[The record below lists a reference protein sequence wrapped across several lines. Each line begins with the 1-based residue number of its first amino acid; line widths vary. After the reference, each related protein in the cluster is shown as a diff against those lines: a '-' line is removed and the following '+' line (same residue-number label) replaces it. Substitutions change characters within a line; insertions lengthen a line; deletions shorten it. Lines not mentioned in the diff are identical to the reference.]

1 LNATRPSSSDKSLPI
16 ELLRAG
22 CVLWIVGF
30 WHLMNYTHGF
40 PGADN
45 AVTLRL
51 TVIVLGL
58 FTFVSGFLLAR
69 APMRLRAPKLGR
81 FYARRLLRIYPL
93 YLLALL
99 AFWALGMA
107 DRSTALKAALG
118 MSMVYGPAPLTLWFI
133 TMILEFYLVAP
144 LLVALRGRP
153 ALFALAAAGLFGVAA
168 VCGSA
173 ANGDLRLAEYFPAF
187 ALGVYWAGHGERA
200 STRTTLWACAAT
212 AAAWAWSLAASGDPQ
227 YSLTGIPLVTCG
239 ALAAFLLAGRLTLS
253 PRGALARAA
262 ALVSYASFAMYLFH
276 RVVYKGLH
284 ALYDPASPGL
294 GLAWLLL
301 VGLPVV
307 IAVALVAQRACD
319 AAFQGGTGRRLRH
332 WTRRARPG
340 EPHRDRPARESE
352 DLPPAQVR

>member
-1 LNATRPSSSDKSLPI
+1 LSATLPSSGDKSLPV

-22 CVLWIVGF
+22 CALWIVGF

-40 PGADN
+40 PGANN

-58 FTFVSGFLLAR
+58 FAFVSGFLLAR
-69 APMRLRAPKLGR
+69 APMRLRAPELGR
-81 FYARRLLRIYPL
+81 FYTRRLLRIYPL

-118 MSMVYGPAPLTLWFI
+118 ISMVYGPAPLTLWFI

-144 LLVALRGRP
+144 LLIALRDRP
-153 ALFALAAAGLFGVAA
+153 VPFVLAALGLFGVAA

-173 ANGDLRLAEYFPAF
+173 ANGDIRLAEYFPAF

-200 STRTTLWACAAT
+200 STRTALCACAAT
-212 AAAWAWSLAASGDPQ
+212 AAAWAWSLAAGSDPQ
-227 YSLTGIPLVTCG
+227 YSLAGIPLVTCG
-239 ALAAFLLAGRLTLS
+239 GLTAFLLAGRLTLS
-253 PRGALARAA
+253 PHGALARAA
-262 ALVSYASFAMYLFH
+262 SLVSYASFAMYLFH
-276 RVVYKGLH
+276 RIVYKGLH

-301 VGLPVV
+301 VGVPLVV
-307 IAVALVAQRACD
+307 LLSFLAQRACD
-319 AAFQGGTGRRLRH
+319 ALPWASA
-332 WTRRARPG
+332 TRAKPPLQSVARP
-340 EPHRDRPARESE
+340 PIA
-352 DLPPAQVR
+352 

>member
-1 LNATRPSSSDKSLPI
+1 MTATIPSSSDKSLAI
-16 ELLRAG
+16 ELLRAV

-69 APMRLRAPKLGR
+69 APMRLRAPELGR

-144 LLVALRGRP
+144 LLIALRGRP
-153 ALFALAAAGLFGVAA
+153 ALFVLAALGLFGVAA
-168 VCGSA
+168 VCGRA

-187 ALGVYWAGHGERA
+187 ALGVYWANHGERS
-200 STRTTLWACAAT
+200 STRTTLWACAAA
-212 AAAWAWSLAASGDPQ
+212 AAAWAWSLVAGSDPQ
-227 YSLTGIPLVTCG
+227 YSLAGIPLVTCG
-239 ALAAFLLAGRLTLS
+239 ALAAFLLAGRLPLS
-253 PRGALARAA
+253 PRGGLVRAA
-262 ALVSYASFAMYLFH
+262 ALVSYAGFAMYLFH
-276 RVVYKGLH
+276 RIVYKGLH

-307 IAVALVAQRACD
+307 LLVSLLLQRACD
-319 AAFQGGTGRRLRH
+319 ASLRASATRAKLSLARSASRR
-332 WTRRARPG
+332 P
-340 EPHRDRPARESE
+340 
-352 DLPPAQVR
+352 

>member
-1 LNATRPSSSDKSLPI
+1 VNATLPSSGDKSLPV

-22 CVLWIVGF
+22 CALWIVGF

-40 PGADN
+40 PGANN

-58 FTFVSGFLLAR
+58 FAFVSGFLLAR
-69 APMRLRAPKLGR
+69 RPMRLRAPELGR

-99 AFWALGMA
+99 AFWAVGMA

-118 MSMVYGPAPLTLWFI
+118 ISMVYGPAPLTLWFI

-144 LLVALRGRP
+144 LLIALRGRP
-153 ALFALAAAGLFGVAA
+153 GLFVLAALGLFGVAA

-173 ANGDLRLAEYFPAF
+173 ANGDIRLAEYFPAF
-187 ALGVYWAGHGERA
+187 ALGVYWARHGERA
-200 STRTTLWACAAT
+200 STRTALGACAAT
-212 AAAWAWSLAASGDPQ
+212 AAGWAWSLATGSDPQ
-227 YSLTGIPLVTCG
+227 YSLAGIPLVTCG
-239 ALAAFLLAGRLTLS
+239 GLAAFLLAGRLTLS
-253 PRGALARAA
+253 PHGALARAA
-262 ALVSYASFAMYLFH
+262 SLVSYASFAMYLFH

-301 VGLPVV
+301 VGVPLVV
-307 IAVALVAQRACD
+307 LVSFLAQRACD
-319 AAFQGGTGRRLRH
+319 ALPWPSA
-332 WTRRARPG
+332 TRAKAPLQSVARP
-340 EPHRDRPARESE
+340 PIA
-352 DLPPAQVR
+352 

>member
-1 LNATRPSSSDKSLPI
+1 MNATLPSSRDKSLPV

-22 CVLWIVGF
+22 CALWIVGF

-58 FTFVSGFLLAR
+58 FAFVSGFLLAR
-69 APMRLRAPKLGR
+69 APMRLRAPELGR

-93 YLLALL
+93 YLLALV

-107 DRSTALKAALG
+107 DRSTGLKAALG
-118 MSMVYGPAPLTLWFI
+118 ISMVYGPAPLTLWFI

-144 LLVALRGRP
+144 LLIALRGRP
-153 ALFALAAAGLFGVAA
+153 ALFVLAALGLFGVAA

-173 ANGDLRLAEYFPAF
+173 ANGDIRLAEYFPAF
-187 ALGVYWAGHGERA
+187 ALGVYWANHGERA
-200 STRTTLWACAAT
+200 SWRWTQWACAAT
-212 AAAWAWSLAASGDPQ
+212 AAAWAWSLVAGRDPQ
-227 YSLTGIPLVTCG
+227 YSLAGIPLVTCG
-239 ALAAFLLAGRLTLS
+239 GLAIFLLAGRLAL
-253 PRGALARAA
+253 PPQGALARAA
-262 ALVSYASFAMYLFH
+262 SLVSYAGLAMYLFH
-276 RVVYKGLH
+276 RIVYKGLH
-284 ALYDPASPGL
+284 ALCDPASAWL

-307 IAVALVAQRACD
+307 VLVSFLAQRACD
-319 AAFQGGTGRRLRH
+319 ALLRASATRMKQPLERLASRRSQ
-332 WTRRARPG
+332 AG
-340 EPHRDRPARESE
+340 
-352 DLPPAQVR
+352 

>member
-1 LNATRPSSSDKSLPI
+1 VNATLPSSGDKSLPV

-22 CVLWIVGF
+22 CALWIVGF

-40 PGADN
+40 PGANN

-58 FTFVSGFLLAR
+58 FAFVSGFLLAR
-69 APMRLRAPKLGR
+69 RPMRLRAPELGR

-99 AFWALGMA
+99 AFWAVGMA

-118 MSMVYGPAPLTLWFI
+118 ISMVYGPAPLTLWFI

-144 LLVALRGRP
+144 LLIALRGRP
-153 ALFALAAAGLFGVAA
+153 GLFVLAALGLFGVAA

-173 ANGDLRLAEYFPAF
+173 ANGDIRLAEYFPAF
-187 ALGVYWAGHGERA
+187 ALGVYWARHGERA
-200 STRTTLWACAAT
+200 STRTALGACAAT
-212 AAAWAWSLAASGDPQ
+212 AAAWAWSLATGSDPQ
-227 YSLTGIPLVTCG
+227 YSLAGIPLVTCG
-239 ALAAFLLAGRLTLS
+239 GLAAFLLAGRLTLS
-253 PRGALARAA
+253 PHGALARAA
-262 ALVSYASFAMYLFH
+262 SLVSYASFAMYLFH

-301 VGLPVV
+301 VGVPLVV
-307 IAVALVAQRACD
+307 LVSLLVQRAWD
-319 AAFQGGTGRRLRH
+319 ALPWPSA
-332 WTRRARPG
+332 TRAKPPLQSVARP
-340 EPHRDRPARESE
+340 PIA
-352 DLPPAQVR
+352 

>member
-1 LNATRPSSSDKSLPI
+1 VNAALPAPGDKSLPV

-22 CVLWIVGF
+22 CALWIVGF

-58 FTFVSGFLLAR
+58 FAFVSGFLLAR
-69 APMRLRAPKLGR
+69 APMRLRAPELRR

-99 AFWALGMA
+99 AFWAVGMA

-118 MSMVYGPAPLTLWFI
+118 ISMVYGPAPLTLWFI

-144 LLVALRGRP
+144 LLIALRGRP
-153 ALFALAAAGLFGVAA
+153 ALFVLAALGLFGVAA

-173 ANGDLRLAEYFPAF
+173 ANGDIRLAEYFPAF
-187 ALGVYWAGHGERA
+187 ALGVYWAKHGERA
-200 STRTTLWACAAT
+200 STRTALWACAAT
-212 AAAWAWSLAASGDPQ
+212 VAAWAWSLAAGSNPQ
-227 YSLTGIPLVTCG
+227 YSLGGIPLVTCG
-239 ALAAFLLAGRLTLS
+239 GLAAFLLAGRLTLS
-253 PRGALARAA
+253 PHGALARAA
-262 ALVSYASFAMYLFH
+262 TLVSYASFAMYLFH
-276 RVVYKGLH
+276 RIVYKGLH

-307 IAVALVAQRACD
+307 VLVSLLMQRACD
-319 AAFQGGTGRRLRH
+319 ALLRAST
-332 WTRRARPG
+332 TRAKP
-340 EPHRDRPARESE
+340 PLA
-352 DLPPAQVR
+352 PPASRSSQAG

>member
-1 LNATRPSSSDKSLPI
+1 MTATIPSSSDKSLPI

-69 APMRLRAPKLGR
+69 APMRLRAPELGR

-144 LLVALRGRP
+144 LLIALRGRP
-153 ALFALAAAGLFGVAA
+153 ALFVLAALGLFGVAA

-187 ALGVYWAGHGERA
+187 ALGVYWANHGERS
-200 STRTTLWACAAT
+200 STRTVLSACGAT
-212 AAAWAWSLAASGDPQ
+212 AAAWAWSLAFGRDPQ

-239 ALAAFLLAGRLTLS
+239 ALAAFLLAGRLRLS
-253 PRGALARAA
+253 PRGRLARAA
-262 ALVSYASFAMYLFH
+262 ALVSYAGFAMYLFH
-276 RVVYKGLH
+276 RIVYKGLH

-307 IAVALVAQRACD
+307 VLVSLLVQRACD
-319 AAFQGGTGRRLRH
+319 ALLRASA
-332 WTRRARPG
+332 TRAKLPLARPAS
-340 EPHRDRPARESE
+340 RRP
-352 DLPPAQVR
+352 

>member
-1 LNATRPSSSDKSLPI
+1 LNATLPSASDKSLPV

-22 CVLWIVGF
+22 CALWIVGF

-51 TVIVLGL
+51 TLIVLGL
-58 FTFVSGFLLAR
+58 FAFVSGFLLAR
-69 APMRLRAPKLGR
+69 APMRLRAPEIGR

-99 AFWALGMA
+99 AFWVLGMA

-118 MSMVYGPAPLTLWFI
+118 MSMVYGPAPPTLWFI

-144 LLVALRGRP
+144 LLIALRGRP
-153 ALFALAAAGLFGVAA
+153 ALFVLAALGLFGVAA

-173 ANGDLRLAEYFPAF
+173 ANGDIRLAEYFPAF
-187 ALGVYWAGHGERA
+187 ALGVYWANHGERT
-200 STRTTLWACAAT
+200 SMRTALWVCAAT
-212 AAAWAWSLAASGDPQ
+212 VAAWAWSLAAGSDPQ
-227 YSLTGIPLVTCG
+227 YSLAGIPLVTCG
-239 ALAAFLLAGRLTLS
+239 GLAAFLLAGRLTLS
-253 PRGALARAA
+253 PHGALARAA
-262 ALVSYASFAMYLFH
+262 TLVSYASFAMYLFH
-276 RVVYKGLH
+276 RIVYKGLH

-301 VGLPVV
+301 VGLPLVV
-307 IAVALVAQRACD
+307 LVSFLMQRACD
-319 AAFQGGTGRRLRH
+319 ALLRASA
-332 WTRRARPG
+332 TRAKPPLARP
-340 EPHRDRPARESE
+340 AN
-352 DLPPAQVR
+352 